1 MVYWVGLGGL
11 IVVGAS
17 VYSAIFTHR
26 RHGAIKGIGG
36 WLFLLAA
43 GFVLT
48 TVVFGYLLVH
58 WVVTLGHLF
67 SVLPITFRAQYLLLV
82 AVFLLSICANVLMVR
97 WRPRF
102 PAVGMALVL
111 LLAFLPIG
119 MYLALGLGMNAERG
133 VPLIKTMGGENLA
146 GALHLLVIG
155 VVVAVVGVS
164 YLLKAE
170 RVANTYRPAPAAER
184 PLSPAVGLGPAL

>member
-1 MVYWVGLGGL
+1 MVINGD
-11 IVVGAS
+11 
-17 VYSAIFTHR
+17 
-26 RHGAIKGIGG
+26 
-36 WLFLLAA
+36 
-43 GFVLT
+43 
-48 TVVFGYLLVH
+48 
-58 WVVTLGHLF
+58 LF
-67 SVLPITFRAQYLLLV
+67 SAAPITFSAQYLLLV
-82 AVFLLSICANVLMVR
+82 AVFLLSFYATVLMVR

-111 LLAFLPIG
+111 LVAFLPIG
-119 MYLALGLGMNAERG
+119 MYLAVGLGLNAERG
-133 VPLIKTMGGENLA
+133 VPLIKTMGGENLV